1 MGSHGTTLGL
11 DREADRAKVTPG
23 VRIKGA
29 LAAAALMIS
38 SCAALAAAFSGFGTR
53 WGWWYFATGFSI
65 LAIAACAA
73 VGGIVLGLVGLLW
86 PPRKLL
92 APANAFT
99 LLALVIGAVT
109 AGIPLLMLRTVES
122 MPRIHDITTDTDHPP
137 AFVANLALRKGFPN
151 SADYAG
157 AEVARQQ
164 HEGYPD
170 LAPTQL
176 AVPPPAAF
184 DRALAA
190 AKSLGWTITA
200 TVPGDG
206 RIEATD
212 TTFWYGFTDDIVV
225 RVASDGTGSRV
236 DVRSE
241 SRVGKG
247 DVGTNA
253 RRIRRFLAALTNG

>member
-1 MGSHGTTLGL
+1 MASQGTILGL
-11 DREADRAKVTPG
+11 DREANRSKVPLW
-23 VRIKGA
+23 VRIKGV

-38 SCAALAAAFSGFGTR
+38 LCSALAAALSGFGTR
-53 WGWWYFATGFSI
+53 WGWWHFSTGFSI

-73 VGGIVLGLVGLLW
+73 AGGVVLGLIGLLW

-92 APANAFT
+92 APANAFA

-109 AGIPLLMLRTVES
+109 AGIPLLEVHTARSV
-122 MPRIHDITTDTDHPP
+122 PRIHDITTDTDHPP

-157 AEVARQQ
+157 AELVRQQ

-170 LAPTQL
+170 LAPAHL

-190 AKSLGWTITA
+190 ATSLGWTITA
-200 TVPGDG
+200 SVPGEG

-225 RVASDGTGSRV
+225 RVAPDGTGSRV
-236 DVRSE
+236 DIRSE
-241 SRVGKG
+241 SRVGKS

-253 RRIRRFLAALTNG
+253 RRIRRFLAALAIG